1 MSNRIDQSSE
11 VNRIANSIVDN
22 DFISGSSKK
31 PSEVLQ
37 AGIKEF
43 ASGAGSLIPGASM
56 FCNIASAVLGGIAA
70 VFGT

>member
-1 MSNRIDQSSE
+1 M
-11 VNRIANSIVDN
+11 ANSIDKTSELNRVANSLSDH
-22 DFISGSSKK
+22 DIFSSGSKK
-31 PSEVLQ
+31 PSEALQ
-37 AGIKEF
+37 DGIKQF